1 MGEMSLLLTF
11 LLLAPDPVA
20 VKVPE
25 LQVLL
30 KGKKPK
36 TDEALTLLKEIGQ
49 LKGNDAEAKALVK
62 LIKNSRVK
70 KPPEILEASF
80 LALKGIGSRKVTKSL
95 LLLYNVRK
103 LKKDPVVRI
112 GICRAIEGSAD
123 PAGIEH
129 LEDKLHDVDDRVVAA
144 AAAAMAVHRHAKMT
158 VRKDLFKAILKVY
171 MPTWNLKNSVKLELK
186 VQRRRAERKWEVVE
200 APMEKSL
207 ALLSNVTQP
216 SPSAWQRWWNKNKK
230 KRWQTIEH

>member
-1 MGEMSLLLTF
+1 MGAMSLLLTL
-11 LLLAPDPVA
+11 LLLAPEPVA

-25 LQVLL
+25 IPPLL

-36 TDEALTLLKEIGQ
+36 TDAALALLKEIGQ

-62 LIKNSRVK
+62 LIKSSKVK
-70 KPPEILEASF
+70 KPPEIMEASF
-80 LALKGIGSRKVTKSL
+80 LALKGIGSRKVTKSMIL
-95 LLLYNVRK
+95 LLNVNK

-112 GICRAIEGSAD
+112 GICRALEGSAD

-129 LEDKLHDVDDRVVAA
+129 LTDSLRDVDDRVIAA
-144 AAAAMAVHRHAKMT
+144 AAAALGVHRHAKVT
-158 VRKDLFKAILKVY
+158 VRKDLFESLLKVY
-171 MPTWNLKNSVKLELK
+171 VPTWNLKNSVKQDLK
-186 VQRRRAERKWEVVE
+186 VQRRRAERKWEVIE

-216 SPSAWQRWWNKNKK
+216 DPPSWQRWWNKNKK
-230 KRWQTIEH
+230 KRWQAIEH